1 MHKVSTM
8 QMALISVFVV
18 GALSGCAG
26 GLEIPGL
33 GAKKDPG
40 SRSVGQPTAKTGVG
54 TVTARSDTSAQS
66 VREIGKPKPGIAN
79 REGTTTAHANR
90 LGSIIQIASADT
102 TNAGLYHRSYE
113 RSAADSPSGDRPPTG
128 WIKTTASTG
137 TTLGVPDRSL
147 GTDGGDRGKWWEAMQ
162 ASQRLD
168 AERSRIARAQIA
180 QGTAKP
186 SGQSG
191 ATDLASANKEFNN
204 PLTAATLFIIEN
216 DTVFLGGDL
225 ADGTKVTNITVI
237 EPVIP
242 VPLGNTGWAL
252 INRPILPIAFS
263 APIPVAGS
271 GGGAAEGGTFSF
283 DDHDGLGDFTF
294 FSMLA
299 PPTKG
304 NFKFGFGP
312 TFQFPTATKDELGS
326 GKYSVGPAAVALYAT
341 SKFTVGL
348 FSQSWFSFAG
358 DDDRADVAKSTFQ
371 YFAFYNFTPQWG
383 IGTGPIISVN
393 WEAEDGDKLALPVG
407 LGVTHTFRLGKFP
420 ARLLLEAQYYAVQR
434 DSFGPEWNIR
444 LAFGLFLPKLFG
456 N

>member
-79 REGTTTAHANR
+79 HEGTTTAHANR

-204 PLTAATLFIIEN
+204 PLTAATLFITEN

-299 PPTKG
+299 PPRRVISSSVSARPSSFRPQQRMNSVQG
-304 NFKFGFGP
+304 NTPSALPPSPSTPQASLRSGCSRSPGSPSQAMTIAP
-312 TFQFPTATKDELGS
+312 TSQSRPFSISHSTTSRRNGGSARDPSSRSIGKPKTAT
-326 GKYSVGPAAVALYAT
+326 
-341 SKFTVGL
+341 
-348 FSQSWFSFAG
+348 SWP
-358 DDDRADVAKSTFQ
+358 
-371 YFAFYNFTPQWG
+371 Y
-383 IGTGPIISVN
+383 
-393 WEAEDGDKLALPVG
+393 
-407 LGVTHTFRLGKFP
+407 RLG
-420 ARLLLEAQYYAVQR
+420 
-434 DSFGPEWNIR
+434 
-444 LAFGLFLPKLFG
+444 LA
-456 N
+456 